1 MNPVLNKTLLAA
13 ATRSA
18 KPRNEDACAV
28 VRNEPAGLN
37 AIIVADGL
45 GSHYGADQ
53 AAALAVAA
61 VRQFLLAARPDNFP
75 DPHELIQAAQQEL
88 AHYLEVHKTEL
99 PDRLHADNA
108 FGTTLLCA
116 IETDGQIHAAYTG
129 NGALLHLR
137 GNFNRFP
144 PSQLVPW
151 SVMNYLNPHSLM
163 NGGRNVLYHIV
174 SPFISPARFTALS
187 ISKDEAVFGDI
198 LVASTDGL
206 CSFDQAAMGQDVDR
220 GHTWIQVEPRLLI
233 LLERLGEFLRG
244 GDYRDEALEQALDAY
259 LDELV
264 EKGLTDDDCTL
275 AVLVTARALDYQRK
289 AATAC
294 QTGR

>member
-1 MNPVLNKTLLAA
+1 MLDKTLLAA

-18 KPRNEDACAV
+18 KARNEDACAI
-28 VRNEPAGLN
+28 VRNGQAGLN
-37 AIIVADGL
+37 AIIVADGV

-53 AAALAVAA
+53 AATLAVEA
-61 VRQFLLAARPDNFP
+61 VRQSLLAAQPDRLPTPN
-75 DPHELIQAAQQEL
+75 DLIQAAQREL
-88 AHYLEVHKTEL
+88 ARHLEAHKAEL

-116 IETDGQIHAAYTG
+116 IETDGQIQLAYTG

-137 GNFNRFP
+137 GNFNHFP

-163 NGGRNVLYHIV
+163 SGGRNALYHIV
-174 SPFISPARFTALS
+174 SPFIAPAGFTALS
-187 ISKDEAVFGDI
+187 LSKDDKLFGDI
-198 LVASTDGL
+198 VVASTDGL
-206 CSFDQAAMGQDVDR
+206 CSFDQAATGQDMDQGR
-220 GHTWIQVEPRLLI
+220 TWIQVEPRLLI
-233 LLERLGEFLRG
+233 LLERLGQFLRG
-244 GDYRDEALEQALDAY
+244 GDYRDEALEQALNAY

-275 AVLVTARALDYQRK
+275 AVLVTARVLEYQRK
-289 AATAC
+289 KATAPEN
-294 QTGR
+294 GR